1 MKPVGFNKKKLIVL
15 CIAGFF
21 LIVGGVFKLLTNYE
35 ISKLP
40 GENVAKIWSPDG
52 GYTHISAYF
61 TPDAGL
67 EADTLKYLHYQ
78 IEQKLKTESIEPD
91 PENENARLIAN
102 SFFAEGKL
110 SAESDIGKTSLNAVG
125 VWGDFFLIHKPN
137 LLTGGYF
144 SDDSLNN
151 DYCLLDEEAAWAL
164 FGSNDIVGLTIYVGN
179 RPLIVKGVFRQPQDK
194 LATVCGAVPVSCY
207 VSYDFLK
214 ENGTINN
221 ISAFD
226 IVLPN
231 PVPDY
236 GMKKVSEAL
245 ALDESKVEYVE
256 NTKRFGVI
264 NAVKN
269 LKGIKLRG
277 IRTKA
282 LVYPWWENETRVKG
296 DKISVFSFVFVSG
309 IIIAAAIVLVL
320 AVILFIQNK
329 DIIAYNFV
337 SLYERIRDYFYK
349 KQIEKKR
356 GDL

>member
-1 MKPVGFNKKKLIVL
+1 M
-15 CIAGFF
+15 
-21 LIVGGVFKLLTNYE
+21 
-35 ISKLP
+35 
-40 GENVAKIWSPDG
+40 
-52 GYTHISAYF
+52 
-61 TPDAGL
+61 
-67 EADTLKYLHYQ
+67 
-78 IEQKLKTESIEPD
+78 
-91 PENENARLIAN
+91 
-102 SFFAEGKL
+102 
-110 SAESDIGKTSLNAVG
+110 G
-125 VWGDFFLIHKPN
+125 VWGDFFLIHKPD

-179 RPLIVKGVFRQPQDK
+179 RPLIVKGVFRHPQDK

-214 ENGTINN
+214 ENGIINN

-236 GMKKVSEAL
+236 GMKKLSEAL

-269 LKGIKLRG
+269 LKGMNLRG

>member
-15 CIAGFF
+15 IVAGFF
-21 LIVGGVFKLLTNYE
+21 LIVGGIFKLITARE

-40 GENVAKIWSPDG
+40 GEDVAKIWSPDG
-52 GYTHISAYF
+52 GYAHISAYF
-61 TPDAGL
+61 TPDAAV

-78 IEQKLKTESIEPD
+78 IEQKLKSESIEAD

-102 SFFAEGKL
+102 CFFADGKL
-110 SAESDIGKTSLNAVG
+110 SAESEVGKASLNAVG
-125 VWGDFFLIHKPN
+125 VWGDFFLIHK
-137 LLTGGYF
+137 LDMLTGGYF

-151 DYCLLDEEAAWAL
+151 DYCILDEEAAWAL
-164 FGSNDIVGLTIYVGN
+164 FGSNDIVGMTIYVGN

-194 LATVCGAVPVSCY
+194 LAKACGAVTVSCF

-214 ENGTINN
+214 ANGTVNN

-236 GMKKVSEAL
+236 GMTKLSETL

-269 LKGIKLRG
+269 LKGMNLRG

-296 DKISVFSFVFVSG
+296 DRISVFSFVFVSG
-309 IIIAAAIVLVL
+309 IIIAAALVIIL
-320 AVILFIQNK
+320 GVILLIQNK
-329 DIIAYNFV
+329 DVIAYNFV
-337 SLYERIRDYFYK
+337 ALFERIRDHFYR
-349 KQIEKKR
+349 KQLEKKEK
-356 GDL
+356 